1 MGGGSEAS
9 HFLQIDIYQY
19 LTKKFCL
26 RVEDGGTKRK
36 KNSEA
41 VNSNLKVD
49 HGLSLKS
56 SIDRYMSKIIRIF
69 GGSSVEANDFA
80 STPFKYLPI
89 RWI

>member
-36 KNSEA
+36 K
-41 VNSNLKVD
+41 VRLK
-49 HGLSLKS
+49 
-56 SIDRYMSKIIRIF
+56 
-69 GGSSVEANDFA
+69 
-80 STPFKYLPI
+80 
-89 RWI
+89 